1 MNTFG
6 SIISEADLKKMKTAI
21 NTTEVTAKELR
32 KKLQKQTIDQTNIK
46 KPELATAEPVKDK
59 DVFERN
65 KEGNLE
71 KKIHGAGRELT
82 RQVTLAKSVE
92 NNLSTGLEDNKTF
105 VKRAK
110 VTDNKRVL
118 VFERAKNAIGNVGA
132 DNQDLKKSESEE
144 MELAIKELESQI
156 INPYSKLVYQKL
168 GEQNKVILL
177 DYLVDNE
184 ITPQDNLIIEME
196 TISPA
201 NFNVVYFSDNGC
213 LMQITNAQEVDNLV
227 TDDKAR
233 FNIIAPNGSTFA
245 QDINFKDGLS
255 QLEDLSDTYQKEL
268 IAESE
273 KQSEL
278 QKPKVKLDQEVDVM
292 SFSNQYEM
300 DREAKLGAELD
311 EEAESEEEDIKR
323 YNDEKESLGVT
334 GANMEKK
341 IMPITPITIA
351 EKELDFMAAENQYEI
366 DREAQLGADLDDQEK
381 SEEEDVKRYNVAK
394 KSLGVTGA
402 DMEKKIRPVT
412 PVIIKEL
419 KTENEIVVDSSAESK
434 DKIVNLEDSGLN
446 TPLDFIDSE
455 NASESTSES
464 NENLIDSHNN
474 QETET
479 AATVEKQEYESSPLF
494 NKFVLSKLSGWSKEN
509 LESGLINENINRQNV
524 TVWDRNYIIAGI
536 VSFSSVGYST
546 YLTNEEDVKSEN
558 GIATKSEKA
567 IYSLVGP
574 DGGVKRNNLS
584 YQEAENLLWSESEKY
599 LTNLNREFEENKE
612 AIEKE
617 LGVTEN
623 NEQVEINIEQKDIS
637 NTGEQNQK
645 ISKYA
650 EDMGIKA
657 EQLAAHPEFL
667 ELNEAQQ
674 QFVLEALNRA
684 SLYKIKVA
692 AHDNFESEKENK
704 KWYSLGFAFNQKFHK
719 KKHEVLAAKEIH
731 EKGLEGY
738 GETEFSWL
746 INVVKNGP
754 EIIIDENGE
763 VESVNYLKFEED
775 IDPERQKLIDEYN
788 NDAYY
793 LSKTPIDSPE
803 YQEFSNYLKTSR
815 EKLLKSAKD
824 DNDSAELVNKL
835 IEAEKQLKL
844 NQFLNSDPK
853 NEQIIQKL
861 VDNSLGSWQKFSM
874 MLGGQKDKAGYMGI
888 GAAARFGLRSELA
901 TAIIGKSF
909 SYAVGPAVAA
919 AIGGWRANTRARAG
933 LKEQADLAQL
943 GVVSQDKKI
952 KNLNLAVGYE
962 QEGDKVIN
970 IGLADKL
977 DSLIEKYNLLKN
989 KFDGLDTTSGTS
1001 TEEEW
1006 GEARTELS
1014 KVFARLID
1022 RVKYTSQKMEDGL
1035 VSFGNPAE
1043 RSLNYYRLL
1052 NSLEEAK
1059 SLVFNKEDI
1068 VGRKASRTH
1077 IDKSVTKLTRSK
1089 DNLEHNNE
1097 FNSITKQL
1105 GDVNITLDKRETL
1118 EKRRQEMVNE
1128 WNARLKSQEL
1138 LEDLQYLSIEE
1149 RLASFLNFK
1158 EEQRESAE
1166 FKYLVKETAK
1176 GAVIGATFAAV
1187 GAWIFEHTGLGN
1199 WSSHQLSNLGRLTH
1213 ADQALNWT
1221 KSLFT
1226 TEQVGGGKAVEKIA
1240 TVANQTITE
1249 NSSSANVSSGNQEVV
1264 TGANQITTETPA
1276 SVETPSSNQEV
1287 VTGSNQTQP
1296 SNTIDAGQNINQP
1309 VAATTEVI
1317 KTVKIETA
1325 PKTYSEHI
1333 SSKPGQ
1339 SNSVWRSLR
1348 EIFKSN
1354 SQSLGY
1360 KGDLNNT
1367 EAVNHWAETQTAN
1380 TIHNSGDVTDK
1391 VFEGNKVL
1399 LTQEGGQFKVA
1410 VESGEGGTPGYL
1422 DHEVPKT
1429 NQEIYNDLKFKP
1441 GDDVND
1447 FDKSALV
1454 QTVPASNPMPTIGA
1468 DSEAAAK
1475 TSTAITGLAK
1485 IFHVSPE
1492 AIKSVGNEIVYQ
1504 NKGGKIVFDTT
1515 KNVIKEVFDANNK
1528 SVPNEFID
1536 ELRGRASMDKFA
1548 SRGGLEKIFTNW
1560 NKLGANDKTVYEML
1574 HSFNLSKLASA
1585 DLINKISGTFNVVAK
1600 GVMVDL
1606 DAKHFVLGNREFKI
1620 DSEGVHKLVRVLTR
1634 RFGA

>member
-21 NTTEVTAKELR
+21 NTTEATVKEPR

-46 KPELATAEPVKDK
+46 KPELSIEPIKDK
-59 DVFERN
+59 AIFERN

-92 NNLSTGLEDNKTF
+92 DNLSTGLEDNKTF

-118 VFERAKNAIGNVGA
+118 VFERAKNAIGNVGV

-184 ITPQDNLIIEME
+184 ITPQDKLIIEME

-213 LMQITNAQEVDNLV
+213 LMQITNAQEVNNLV

-245 QDINFKDGLS
+245 KDVNFKDGLS

-292 SFSNQYEM
+292 SFSNQYEI
-300 DREAKLGAELD
+300 DREAQLGAELD
-311 EEAESEEEDIKR
+311 EQAESEEKDIKR
-323 YNDEKESLGVT
+323 YNDEKESLGIT
-334 GANMEKK
+334 GADMEKK
-341 IMPITPITIA
+341 ITPITPIVIK

-366 DREAQLGADLDDQEK
+366 DREAQLGADLDEQDE
-381 SEEEDVKRYNVAK
+381 SEEEDVKRYNAAK

-412 PVIIKEL
+412 PVTVREL
-419 KTENEIVVDSSAESK
+419 KMENDTVADSSEEPK
-434 DKIVNLEDSGLN
+434 DQVINLEDSSLN

-455 NASESTSES
+455 NASESTPELD
-464 NENLIDSHNN
+464 ENSIDSHNN

-479 AATVEKQEYESSPLF
+479 AVTTEKQEYESSPLF

-524 TVWDRNYIIAGI
+524 TAWDRNYIIAGI

-574 DGGVKRNNLS
+574 DGGVKHNNLS
-584 YQEAENLLWSESEKY
+584 YQEANNLLWSESKKY
-599 LTNLNREFEENKE
+599 LVDLNQEFEENKE

-617 LGVTEN
+617 LGVVEN
-623 NEQVEINIEQKDIS
+623 NEQVEINIEPKDVGNI
-637 NTGEQNQK
+637 GEQNQE

-684 SLYKIKVA
+684 SLDKIKVA

-738 GETEFSWL
+738 GEAEFSWL

-952 KNLNLAVGYE
+952 KNLNLAVGSE
-962 QEGDKVIN
+962 KSEKEDGKVIN

-977 DSLIEKYNLLKN
+977 DSLIEKYNLLQN
-989 KFDGLDTTSGTS
+989 KIEDLEKTSGTRD
-1001 TEEEW
+1001 EKIDN
-1006 GEARTELS
+1006 AYTELS
-1014 KVFARLID
+1014 KIEDRLLD
-1022 RVKYTSQKMEDGL
+1022 RVEYTSQKMEDGL
-1035 VSFGNPAE
+1035 ISFGNPAE

-1059 SLVFNKEDI
+1059 SLVFESQDI
-1068 VGRKASRTH
+1068 LGDKAFRPN
-1077 IDKSVTKLTRSK
+1077 IDKTVTGLTRSNKKIK
-1089 DNLEHNNE
+1089 DINNNQAFQDLKKALLLAKPDSE
-1097 FNSITKQL
+1097 DEKMLKAKKQ
-1105 GDVNITLDKRETL
+1105 DMVREWYRLDAL
-1118 EKRRQEMVNE
+1118 
-1128 WNARLKSQEL
+1128 SEL
-1138 LEDLQYLSIEE
+1138 SVTQ

-1158 EEQRESAE
+1158 EDQRESAE

-1176 GAVIGATFAAV
+1176 GAVVGATFAAV

-1240 TVANQTITE
+1240 AVTNQTITE

-1296 SNTIDAGQNINQP
+1296 SNTIDTGKNIEQP
-1309 VAATTEVI
+1309 VSSVPKTPE
-1317 KTVKIETA
+1317 TVKIETA
-1325 PKTYSEHI
+1325 PKTYSEQI
-1333 SSKPGQ
+1333 SSEPGQ

-1380 TIHNSGDVTDK
+1380 TIHNSGEVTDK
-1391 VFEGNKVL
+1391 VFSGNKVL

-1410 VESGEGGTPGYL
+1410 VESGEGGIPGYL

-1454 QTVPASNPMPTIGA
+1454 QTVPASNLMPTMGA

-1574 HSFNLSKLASA
+1574 HSFNLSKLAPA

-1620 DSEGVHKLVRVLTR
+1620 DSDGVHKLVRVLTR
-1634 RFGA
+1634 RFGS